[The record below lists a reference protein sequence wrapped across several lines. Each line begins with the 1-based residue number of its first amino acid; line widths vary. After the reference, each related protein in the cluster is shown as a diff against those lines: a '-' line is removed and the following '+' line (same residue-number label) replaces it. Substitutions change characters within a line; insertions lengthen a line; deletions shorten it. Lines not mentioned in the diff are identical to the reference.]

1 MTDIK
6 IIKESVN
13 VQGISQEIQRIIKR
27 FPGQNQISLQSN
39 NPSPIPETDW
49 NCSVGKFSDISGLEL
64 DYIHPIFPEA
74 KLINHYLKEF
84 DLYRSRIMINHSKE
98 CMTIHKDPSP
108 RVHIPVISNE
118 NCLMIIDNYAHY
130 LPPGK
135 IYWTDTRKSHTA
147 MNGSYEKRIHIVGC
161 VTK

>member
-13 VQGISQEIQRIIKR
+13 VQGITREVQRIIKR

-39 NPSPIPETDW
+39 NPDSSPESDW
-49 NCSVGKFSDISGLEL
+49 NCSVGKLENIPGSET
-64 DYIHPIFPEA
+64 DYVYPIFSEA

-84 DLYRSRIMINHSKE
+84 GLCRARIMINNPKE

-108 RVHIPVISNE
+108 RIHIPVISNE
-118 NCLMIIDNYAHY
+118 NCLMIIDKQGYFLA
-130 LPPGK
+130 PGK
-135 IYWTDTRKSHTA
+135 IYWTDTRKPHTA

-161 VTK
+161 VME